1 MSNIYETQIGVVVSS
16 SASDII
22 IRVLTAE
29 VFNQHKQQVQV
40 GKYLQISTALPLIIV
55 VTIQKIKEVFETI
68 DGKSTKSYLIETQ
81 PVGAI
86 KNDGVFERGHAASP
100 IPSDTVH
107 LLSKTMMSKMFSPSA
122 RFNFP
127 FGHLSQNIDIKLN
140 LDANNFFG
148 KHIAVVGSTG
158 SGKSCTVARILQQ
171 VIGIEDGKYIHK
183 DTQKNAH
190 IVIFDLHAEYE
201 AAFDLED
208 DNNMDVNV
216 LNEQN
221 LILPYWLMNADELE
235 TMFIESKDVNVHNQ
249 KSQFRN
255 AVILNKEK
263 HNPNVEDVTYDTPVY
278 FDIMEVRNYL
288 ENLNNEVIGKLEWEN
303 KPKLEDGTL
312 VLKRSIYFDELQIFC
327 HTSNDSS
334 SKAVKGPFN
343 GEFDKFLLN
352 LDTKLND
359 KRLRFLFNPDEKRK
373 YTSKDFKRIMRQFL
387 GYNNNSNITIVDLSG
402 IPFEVLTITVS
413 LVSRLIFDFCFHLSK
428 LQHMRERLNNVPV
441 LLVCEEAHN
450 YAPRNDDERYWAS
463 KKSLEK
469 VVKEGRKY
477 GLSLMVVS
485 QRPSEVSET
494 IFAQCN
500 NFIALR
506 LTNLNDQEYMKNL
519 ITDVSRS
526 VADGLPNLVP
536 GEFLVT
542 GEAVLMPCIA
552 KIPMPNPEP
561 QSASVKFFDEWSEE
575 WREIDFDNV
584 IKRWRKE
591 QVKFNPNNPDSEE
604 DNIPGSSL
612 RDFFSS

>member
-1 MSNIYETQIGVVVSS
+1 MSKIYEPQVGVVISS
-16 SASDII
+16 SSNDISI
-22 IRVLTAE
+22 KILTKE
-29 VFNQHKQQVQV
+29 VYEQYKNQIQV
-40 GKYLQISTALPLIIV
+40 GKYLQVTTALKVVIV
-55 VTIQKIKEVFETI
+55 VTIQKIREVVEHYD
-68 DGKSTKSYLIETQ
+68 DGDRIHYIVDTQ
-81 PVGAI
+81 PVGTI
-86 KNDGVFERGHAASP
+86 LESGVFERGHVASP
-100 IPSDTVH
+100 IPSDTAH
-107 LLSKTMMSKMFSPSA
+107 LLGKSLMEKMFSPTA
-122 RFNFP
+122 RYNFP

-140 LDANNFFG
+140 LDANNLFG

-171 VIGIEDGKYIHK
+171 VIGIENGEYKYK
-183 DTQKNAH
+183 DNQRNAH
-190 IVIFDLHAEYE
+190 IVIFDLHSEYA

-208 DNNMDVNV
+208 DSSLDGNRLDEEKMINV
-216 LNEQN
+216 VIKN
-221 LILPYWLMNADELE
+221 
-235 TMFIESKDVNVHNQ
+235 T
-249 KSQFRN
+249 
-255 AVILNKEK
+255 VILNKER
-263 HNPNVEDVTYDTPVY
+263 HNPNVADVTYDTPIY
-278 FDIMEVRNYL
+278 FDIQEVRTYL

-312 VLKRSIYFDELQIFC
+312 VLNRNIYFDKTQIFC
-327 HTSNDSS
+327 HTSDDAS

-359 KRLRFLFNPDEKRK
+359 KRLRFLFNPDEKKK
-373 YTSKDFKRIMRQFL
+373 YTSKDFKRIMKQFL
-387 GYNNNSNITIVDLSG
+387 GYNNNSNVTIVDLSG

-413 LVSRLIFDFCFHLSK
+413 LMSRLIFDFCFHLSK

-441 LLVCEEAHN
+441 MIVCEEAHN
-450 YAPRNDDERYWAS
+450 YAPRSNEERYGAS

-506 LTNLNDQEYMKNL
+506 LTNTNDQDYMKNL

-526 VADGLPNLVP
+526 VADGLPNLTP
-536 GEFLVT
+536 GEFLIT
-542 GEAVLMPCIA
+542 GEAVLMPCVA

-561 QSASVKFFDEWSEE
+561 QSASVKFYDEWSDE
-575 WREIDFDNV
+575 WRNVDFDNV

-591 QVKFNPNNPDSEE
+591 QVKFTDDSEDSE
-604 DNIPGSSL
+604 DDGLPGDSL
-612 RDFFSS
+612 RDFFSN